1 MKSEEWVQGGN
12 IVKNILII
20 EDEKYLREELKFL
33 LENEGFHVET
43 IERFENVLEQVLSLK
58 PDLVLLDIG
67 LPHKDGFALCMEMRK
82 QTAIPIIFVTS
93 QDSSMDELKGLS
105 VGADD
110 FITKPYNIPVLIARV
125 KAMLRRSVANDSEEY
140 LEHKGLKLDILKS
153 VAEYQGKSCDITK
166 NELKILYCLM
176 EKPEIIISRTDL
188 IEYLWDNQI
197 FIDDNTLSVNI
208 ARLRAKLQEMG
219 LHNYIITK
227 HKMGYKV

>member
-1 MKSEEWVQGGN
+1 MKS
-12 IVKNILII
+12 ILII

-33 LENEGFHVET
+33 LENEGFNVDV
-43 IERFENVLEQVLSLK
+43 IDDFEDVLLQVLSIN
-58 PDLVLLDIG
+58 PDLVLLDVG
-67 LPHKDGFALCMEMRK
+67 LPGKDGYTLCMEMRRN
-82 QTAIPIIFVTS
+82 INVPIIFVTS

-110 FITKPYNIPVLIARV
+110 FITKPYNIPILIARV
-125 KAMLRRSVANDSEEY
+125 KAIMKRLDINDTDGQ

-153 VAEYQGKSCDITK
+153 IAEYKGNSCEITK
-166 NELKILYCLM
+166 NELRILHCLM
-176 EKPEIIISRTDL
+176 EKPEVVIARADL

-208 ARLRAKLQEMG
+208 TRLRSKLQDIG
-219 LHNYIITK
+219 LEDYIITK

>member
-1 MKSEEWVQGGN
+1 
-12 IVKNILII
+12 VKTILII

-43 IERFENVLEQVLSLK
+43 IDRFENVLEQVLRLN

-67 LPHKDGFALCMEMRK
+67 LPNQDGFTLCMEMRK
-82 QTAIPIIFVTS
+82 QMTIPIIFVTS
-93 QDSSMDELKGLS
+93 KDSSIDELRGLS

-125 KAMLRRSVANDSEEY
+125 KAMLRRTEANGAEEY
-140 LEHKGLKLDILKS
+140 LEHKGLRLDIRKS
-153 VAEYQGKSCDITK
+153 IAEYQGKSCDITK

-176 EKPEIIISRTDL
+176 EKPEIIISRTDF

-208 ARLRAKLQEMG
+208 TRLRAKLKEIG
-219 LHNYIITK
+219 LCDYIITK